1 MKLTTTKQSTEDLEL
16 ILGQSFI
23 FPNIE
28 AGLIEEKIIINP
40 KKEYGFWAKR
50 LSKALNTGLITQ
62 FVYDVIKDNEN
73 EERQFYT
80 ISLNLD
86 LSKEY
91 FLSIIEPFNF
101 EFINKEETTIN
112 ILKLLNDNGYQVIKN
127 K

>member
-1 MKLTTTKQSTEDLEL
+1 MNYSIIKNPISTL
-16 ILGQSFI
+16 ILPLGATFLS
-23 FPNIE
+23 PNLDST
-28 AGLIEEKIIINP
+28 LIEEKLIINP

>member
-1 MKLTTTKQSTEDLEL
+1 MKFTTTKQSTEDLEL

-28 AGLIEEKIIINP
+28 TGLIEEKIIINP

-50 LSKALNTGLITQ
+50 LLKALNKGLITQ